1 MICTLDLL
9 ASPMPCEWL
18 ENARIKLISRWQSLP
33 HGILLTGPEM
43 IGKSLLAFDLARI
56 MLCETDQDKSGCG
69 TCSSCQLVEQSV
81 HPDLHV
87 VTSEASGNFLPTHFV
102 RHAERYWL
110 EKKLTSARKPSEQVG
125 VDSIRALNQNL
136 AATASRG
143 ARKVV
148 IFPKADQLNHNAANA
163 LLKLLEEP
171 TRDTFIILVTSS
183 GHRLPATIRSR
194 CIHFSV
200 KGPSSSVVATWL
212 RDEKGVDPETATQLS
227 GAGLGPFVITDL
239 IERGVD
245 GALLEFLESIRERES
260 IFGEFETLKPF
271 FEALGD
277 EFVLELLQRQFLKQV
292 RRSASAGVLSASDK
306 TIMDRFVEIGEV
318 RESLRTTID
327 SQLAL
332 EDMLIRIQS

>member
-1 MICTLDLL
+1 MVDSKTCT
-9 ASPMPCEWL
+9 WL
-18 ENARIKLISRWQSLP
+18 ERARTRLTNRWQSLP
-33 HGILLTGPEM
+33 HGILITGPEM
-43 IGKSLLAFDLARI
+43 IGKSVLAFDLARI
-56 MLCETDQDKSGCG
+56 MLCETDQNESGCG
-69 TCSSCQLVEQSV
+69 TCASCQLVEQSV

-87 VTSEASGNFLPTHFV
+87 VTSEASENFLPAGFV

-110 EKKLTSARKPSEQVG
+110 EKKSTSTRKPSEQVG

-136 AATASRG
+136 SATANLG

-171 TRDTFIILVTSS
+171 TRDTFIMLVTSAA
-183 GHRLPATIRSR
+183 HRLPATIRSR

-212 RDEKGVDPETATQLS
+212 QDEKGVDPKTAAQLS
-227 GAGLGPFVITDL
+227 EAGLGPFVITDF
-239 IERGVD
+239 IEKGVD
-245 GALLEFLESIRERES
+245 QTLLELLGSIRDGERVV
-260 IFGEFETLKPF
+260 GGFETLKRF

-277 EFVLELLQRQFLKQV
+277 EFVLELLQRQLLKQV
-292 RRSASAGVLSASDK
+292 RKNADAGVLSVNDTK
-306 TIMDRFVEIGEV
+306 TMDRFVEVGEV
-318 RESLRTTID
+318 RESLRTSID

-332 EDMLIRIQS
+332 EDMMIRIQS

>member
-1 MICTLDLL
+1 MVSPITCGWLD
-9 ASPMPCEWL
+9 
-18 ENARIKLISRWQSLP
+18 NARIKLTRRWQSLP

-56 MLCETDQDKSGCG
+56 MLCETGQNKSGCG
-69 TCSSCQLVEQSV
+69 ICSSCQLVEQSV

-87 VTSEASGNFLPTHFV
+87 VTSEASGNLLSAHFV

-110 EKKLTSARKPSEQVG
+110 EKKSTSTRKPSEQIS

-136 AATASRG
+136 AATASLG

-148 IFPKADQLNHNAANA
+148 IFPIADQLNHNAANA

-171 TRDTFIILVTSS
+171 TGETFIILVTSVA
-183 GHRLPATIRSR
+183 HRLPATIRSR
-194 CIHFSV
+194 CVHFSV

-212 RDEKGVDPETATQLS
+212 QDEKGVAPETAAQFA
-227 GAGLGPFVITDL
+227 GAGLGPFIIADL

-245 GALLEFLESIRERES
+245 GTLLEFLESIQGGNS
-260 IFGEFETLKPF
+260 VFGEFETLKRF

-277 EFVLELLQRQFLKQV
+277 EFVLEMLQRQFLKQV
-292 RRSASAGVLSASDK
+292 RKNAGAGVLSVSDK
-306 TIMDRFVEIGEV
+306 AAMDRFVEIGEV

-332 EDMLIRIQS
+332 EGMMIRIQS